1 MAGSHHA
8 ADPSKQN
15 YVAVC
20 ALADKL
26 FSRIREV
33 VASQLVPTTLKVRP
47 AMARWCRP
55 ISIVCKVA
63 NCIVQVFGAVPM
75 CQACLFSKL
84 RLQSRFL
91 HCRSLSWSLWQ
102 HSWDWS

>member
-1 MAGSHHA
+1 MPLPGPHHM

-47 AMARWCRP
+47 DTAIWRKP
-55 ISIVCKVA
+55 ISTVCKA
-63 NCIVQVFGAVPM
+63 A
-75 CQACLFSKL
+75 
-84 RLQSRFL
+84 
-91 HCRSLSWSLWQ
+91 
-102 HSWDWS
+102 D

>member
-1 MAGSHHA
+1 MAGPRHM
-8 ADPSKQN
+8 ADASKQN

-47 AMARWCRP
+47 AMERRCKP
-55 ISIVCKVA
+55 ISLTCKIA
-63 NCIVQVFGAVPM
+63 DCIEQVLRAVPVERWFVHTV
-75 CQACLFSKL
+75 CSRL
-84 RLQSRFL
+84 RLTSRFV
-91 HCRSLSWSLWQ
+91 RRR
-102 HSWDWS
+102 

>member
-1 MAGSHHA
+1 MPATRLQ

-47 AMARWCRP
+47 ATDSQRGP
-55 ISIVCKVA
+55 ISIAGRLPSVWSRYCE
-63 NCIVQVFGAVPM
+63 P
-75 CQACLFSKL
+75 CLSE
-84 RLQSRFL
+84 
-91 HCRSLSWSLWQ
+91 CC
-102 HSWDWS
+102 